1 MFHPAILATSLRQ
14 SMSVRQSAERSMRG
28 LGSKRAEMLLGKLS
42 REMACITPPWPS
54 GPAAAHRS
62 EHRRSPAFAYTRH
75 YTPSCPRLTP
85 SATAACVNCIQRIAT
100 NEGSTSWCARQ
111 SKHFWNGL
119 SRAGAGAWPPAFP
132 PSKYSVSLVS

>member
-1 MFHPAILATSLRQ
+1 MSHPAILSTSLRQ

-28 LGSKRAEMLLGKLS
+28 LGIKRAEMLLGWLS

-85 SATAACVNCIQRIAT
+85 SPRQTTSTAYK
-100 NEGSTSWCARQ
+100 GLRQ
-111 SKHFWNGL
+111 TRVPRRGAQGKANIFGTDFHAQGRGL
-119 SRAGAGAWPPAFP
+119 GRQPFRHPNTL
-132 PSKYSVSLVS
+132 SLVS